1 MNRKPRNDSADHLP
15 WSVTL
20 RFGSVLLACV
30 LLAMSVGATLT
41 PQIANLCYL
50 FGLNG
55 IAFYFCLEL
64 AADYRTKKWRNDSS
78 RFAEHRLSRRL
89 DAESRAAQ
97 LNAHTLPT
105 EQSTGRIESA
115 IDSQADFAVYLGRQ
129 SQPTLSV

>member
-1 MNRKPRNDSADHLP
+1 MKLSPRNDSADHLP

-30 LLAMSVGATLT
+30 LLAMSAGASLT
-41 PQIANLCYL
+41 PQISKLCYL

-64 AADYRTKKWRNDSS
+64 AADYRTKRWMSDSS
-78 RFAEHRLSRRL
+78 RFAEQRLARRL
-89 DAESRAAQ
+89 HAEHRAAQ
-97 LNAHTLPT
+97 INAHIQAN
-105 EQSTGRIESA
+105 ENSTGNIENA
-115 IDSQADFAVYLGRQ
+115 IDSQADLAVYLGRQ